1 MASRVRREKG
11 SNCNELPFSYLNYF
25 SVSLILVCT
34 SPVFILLLSEKRNKS
49 PSIILSDIRNSF
61 CARLMS
67 ACASFW

>member
-1 MASRVRREKG
+1 MSC
-11 SNCNELPFSYLNYF
+11 SFSYLNYF

-67 ACASFW
+67 ACASFGKSTISPVMRS

>member
-1 MASRVRREKG
+1 MSCSFAYSH
-11 SNCNELPFSYLNYF
+11 YF

-34 SPVFILLLSEKRNKS
+34 SPVLILLLSEKRSKS

-67 ACASFW
+67 A